1 MTNFEISTPHLITF
15 PRIGKPAEGYISV
28 AEVQKNIP
36 FDVKRVYWTYYTPYN
51 VQRGGHAHRH
61 LFQVLIAVSGRIV
74 ISTENVIGNTDTF
87 LLENPD
93 TGLFLPPPFWHTMQ
107 FSHNAV
113 LLSLCSIE
121 YQEADYIR
129 NYDLFKSNNVNS

>member
-1 MTNFEISTPHLITF
+1 MENPHLITF
-15 PRIGKPAEGYISV
+15 PRIGKPTEGYISV

-36 FDVKRVYWTYYTPYN
+36 FEIKRVYWTYYTPYN
-51 VQRGGHAHRH
+51 VQRGGHAHH
-61 LFQVLIAVSGRIV
+61 QLFQVLVAVSGRIT
-74 ISTENVIGNTDTF
+74 ISTESMEGKQETF

-93 TGLFLPPPFWHTMQ
+93 VGLFLPPPFWHTMQ

-113 LLSLCSIE
+113 MLSLCSME

-129 NYDLFKSNNVNS
+129 RYENFKQLV